1 MSDGRLSPTRTSGAT
16 RTKLG
21 AMLAAVFLLGVV
33 TGGASWHVLSARA
46 QIDMFDAAHAGAR
59 HGVFVWSLE
68 RKLDL
73 SASQKQRIEQ
83 ILADYDR
90 ATDAVRRPV
99 DPRIAALKAQMRSD
113 VRATLTPEQ
122 QMKYDVLIA
131 ELDAARG
138 RGRPSAVAPG
148 SVSTPASSATP

>member
-1 MSDGRLSPTRTSGAT
+1 MSDGRLS

-21 AMLAAVFLLGVV
+21 AMLGVVFLLGAV
-33 TGGASWHVLSARA
+33 TGGASWHALSARA
-46 QIDMFDAAHAGAR
+46 QIDMFDAAHAGSR

-73 SASQKQRIEQ
+73 NADQKTKIEQ
-83 ILADYDR
+83 ILLDYDR

-99 DPRIAALKAQMRSD
+99 DPRVAALKDQMRSD

-122 QMKYDVLIA
+122 QANYDVLIK

-138 RGRPSAVAPG
+138 RGKGSAAPA
-148 SVSTPASSATP
+148 ASSATP

>member
-1 MSDGRLSPTRTSGAT
+1 MNDGRLS
-16 RTKLG
+16 RTKLA
-21 AMLAAVFLLGVV
+21 AMLGAVFLLGVV

-73 SASQKQRIEQ
+73 SAEQKQKIEQ
-83 ILADYDR
+83 ILSDYDR
-90 ATDAVRRPV
+90 ATDAVKPPV
-99 DPRIAALKAQMRSD
+99 DPRVAALKAQMRSD
-113 VRATLTPEQ
+113 VRATLRPEQ
-122 QMKYDVLIA
+122 QAKYDTLIA

-138 RGRPSAVAPG
+138 RGKPSAAA
-148 SVSTPASSATP
+148 SVSGSAPASSVTP

>member
-1 MSDGRLSPTRTSGAT
+1 VSDGRLS

-21 AMLAAVFLLGVV
+21 AMLGAVFLLGVV

-46 QIDMFDAAHAGAR
+46 QIDMFDAAHAGSR

-73 SASQKQRIEQ
+73 DAQQKQKIEQ

-90 ATDAVRRPV
+90 ATDAVKPPV
-99 DPRIAALKAQMRSD
+99 DPRVAALKAQMRSD

-122 QMKYDVLIA
+122 QTKYDVLIS

-138 RGRPSAVAPG
+138 RGKPSAAAPA
-148 SVSTPASSATP
+148 ASSGSP

>member
-1 MSDGRLSPTRTSGAT
+1 MSDETLSPMRPSGAA

-21 AMLAAVFLLGVV
+21 AMLAAVFVLGAV
-33 TGGASWHVLSARA
+33 TGAASWHVFSARA
-46 QIDMFDAAHAGAR
+46 QIDMFDAAHAGSR

-73 SASQKQRIEQ
+73 SAQQKSKIEQ
-83 ILADYDR
+83 ILADYDL

-99 DPRIAALKAQMRSD
+99 DPRVAALKDQMRSD
-113 VRATLTPEQ
+113 VRATLTPDQ
-122 QMKYDVLIA
+122 QSKYDILVA

-138 RGRPSAVAPG
+138 RGRASAAPA
-148 SVSTPASSATP
+148 ASSATP

>member
-1 MSDGRLSPTRTSGAT
+1 VSDGRLSRA
-16 RTKLG
+16 KLG
-21 AMLAAVFLLGVV
+21 AMLGAVFLLGAV

-46 QIDMFDAAHAGAR
+46 QIDMFDAAHVGAR

-73 SASQKQRIEQ
+73 SAEQKRKIEQ
-83 ILADYDR
+83 ILSDYDR
-90 ATDAVRRPV
+90 ATDAVKPPV
-99 DPRIAALKAQMRSD
+99 DPRVAALKAQMRSD

-122 QMKYDVLIA
+122 AAKYDVLIA

-138 RGRPSAVAPG
+138 RGKPTAVAPG
-148 SVSTPASSATP
+148 SVSAPASSATP